1 RRALARRLRRRRGP
15 RSWTQGPGDLRRGR
29 QGWLGSRSAQLRP
42 LLRRPAGGAGGSREQ
57 DQGTGGSDRRAGG
70 SGTMSV
76 ETIMEE
82 VAQLTLEEM
91 QRLQTEVEA
100 ATRTRYVREH
110 AEEQIDKVNR
120 QIGEQLGR
128 KLGDAW
134 QQPTGATDA
143 YPTGAVVT
151 HGGTTWRSLTPG
163 NVWEPGVSGWR
174 EISEDEVVPPE
185 FVQPTGAHDA
195 YGIGDRVS
203 WSGSVW
209 RSTIEGNV
217 WKPQDYP
224 QGWVEEASIPE
235 GMGPPPIE
243 EEEPPAEG
251 TYPEWT

>member
-1 RRALARRLRRRRGP
+1 
-15 RSWTQGPGDLRRGR
+15 
-29 QGWLGSRSAQLRP
+29 
-42 LLRRPAGGAGGSREQ
+42 
-57 DQGTGGSDRRAGG
+57 
-70 SGTMSV
+70 MSV

-151 HGGTTWRSLTPG
+151 HGGTTWRSLVAG

-235 GMGPPPIE
+235 GMEPPIE
-243 EEEPPAEG
+243 EEEPPVEE
-251 TYPEWT
+251 TYPEWTAPTGEHDAYGIGDEVTFEGTAYRSLIDANTWNPAEYPAGWEEI